1 MTTNELFLTPAIT
14 EAGSKPKG
22 ARGPLLHRLLLKPYG
37 DTLLTPGA
45 AFWIFS
51 ARIAIFIM
59 AAAEA
64 VSWSYLGYY
73 IGQSSQPYLTAALT
87 GLAIFTVIWIVD
99 ASFITL
105 DTARSKDEAL
115 LGRETNPRLEKVKLA
130 AGLVVRVAIISATLF
145 ISAPFLAQLVFY
157 RDISN
162 EMQRRDSLAI
172 SAKRAEISA
181 TFDARVAQLQQLR
194 QNLEAASIAEAAGTG
209 GSRRMGRG
217 PAVATIERRLA
228 EIDANVAAV
237 RAEQSKALAGFDALP
252 RAEMPKRYGVQ
263 LAEDGIRARGEIL
276 ESLTQN
282 ATYANAE
289 LAIRG
294 FLAFLFLA
302 LIILKL
308 FQPASVSIYF
318 SETMQDL
325 HALYRNGAF
334 DAWLTPAE
342 RRDMPP
348 LRFREWCT
356 KTYRVIRDE
365 DERQQRV
372 SRAMAAARVREDE
385 LTRVRRSAETE
396 LSPIRGEHQ
405 EALGTLAS
413 LRDRTASVARELVAQ
428 QERVATQSR
437 DLDGLI
443 AMMNGGL
450 TGEAF
455 VRAVEARTALSS
467 SLAASRGQVRETEN
481 VAAKLASEIDAQQ
494 SRVDE
499 LASRLAAR
507 ESVVRTVDEQLA
519 RVTQELAS
527 VLGA

>member
-1 MTTNELFLTPAIT
+1 MTTNELFLTPAIADA
-14 EAGSKPKG
+14 ENSPKR
-22 ARGPLLHRLLLKPYG
+22 ARGPMLHRLLLKPYG

-73 IGQSSQPYLTAALT
+73 IGQSSQPYVTAALT
-87 GLAIFTVIWIVD
+87 GLAIFSVIWIVD

-105 DTARSKDEAL
+105 DTSRSKDEAL
-115 LGRETNPRLEKVKLA
+115 LGRETNPRLEKIKLA
-130 AGLVVRVAIISATLF
+130 AGLLVRVAIISATLF

-162 EMQRRDSLAI
+162 EMQRRDAVAI
-172 SAKRAEISA
+172 AAKRAEVSA

-228 EIDANVAAV
+228 EIDANVGAV
-237 RAEQSKALAGFDALP
+237 RTEQVKALTAFDTTP

-263 LAEDGIRARGEIL
+263 LAEDGIRTRGEIL
-276 ESLTQN
+276 ASLTTN

-325 HALYRNGAF
+325 HALYRNGVF

-372 SRAMAAARVREDE
+372 NRATASARVREDE
-385 LTRVRRSAETE
+385 LQRVRRSVDAE

-413 LRDRTASVARELVAQ
+413 LRDRAASVARELVAQ
-428 QERVATQSR
+428 QERAAAQAR
-437 DLDGLI
+437 DLEGVI

-450 TGEAF
+450 AGEAF
-455 VRAVEARTALSS
+455 VRAVEARAALSS
-467 SLAASRGQVRETEN
+467 SLAATRAQVRETEN
-481 VAAKLASEIDAQQ
+481 QAARLASEVDAQQ
-494 SRVDE
+494 SRVNE
-499 LASRLAAR
+499 VAARLAAR

-519 RVTQELAS
+519 RVTNELANA
-527 VLGA
+527 LGG